1 MDIIYYTFVVFLS
14 GILCGLS
21 GALWYLREGK
31 YMGQLVGLSNTC
43 VYVDNEPSS
52 LALKARPL

>member
-1 MDIIYYTFVVFLS
+1 MIVYYTFALFFFGFVS
-14 GILCGLS
+14 GMFFS
-21 GALWYLREGK
+21 MWYLREGK